1 MRTSI
6 KRLYEADDIQQL
18 PMDDAQAQIPMN
30 GRIPQP
36 QHQMKPPDQA
46 ASSAEMMPDFSFQD
60 EPENQQL
67 ALPQPDVM
75 TLTVQELID
84 RCNKINP
91 LICMGLNQFIESN
104 KEQLLNQTS
113 GEQEYSHGE
122 EQNNPDGETDLNFSN
137 QMKPQAPQFSLDQP
151 EADLEFPQE

>member
-6 KRLYEADDIQQL
+6 KRLYEADDIQQR
-18 PMDDAQAQIPMN
+18 PMDDVQQMPPS
-30 GRIPQP
+30 RPVPPSQF
-36 QHQMKPPDQA
+36 QMKPPEQA

-122 EQNNPDGETDLNFSN
+122 EQTSPDGETDLNFSN